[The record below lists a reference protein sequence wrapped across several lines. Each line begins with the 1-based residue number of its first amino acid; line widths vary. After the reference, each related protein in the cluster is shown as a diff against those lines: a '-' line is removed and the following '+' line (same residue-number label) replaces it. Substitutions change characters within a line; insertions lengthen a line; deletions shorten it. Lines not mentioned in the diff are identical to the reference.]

1 MSWQQTVLGRW
12 VYRPHVIRNYY
23 SVSWYGFFVKAISAY
38 RHHLRL
44 DPFDDTVVLQEGIHP
59 EP

>member
-1 MSWQQTVLGRW
+1 VAFDNRLRHL
-12 VYRPHVIRNYY
+12 R
-23 SVSWYGFFVKAISAY
+23 YGFFVKAISAY

-44 DPFDDTVVLQEGIHP
+44 DPFDDTVVRQEGIHP